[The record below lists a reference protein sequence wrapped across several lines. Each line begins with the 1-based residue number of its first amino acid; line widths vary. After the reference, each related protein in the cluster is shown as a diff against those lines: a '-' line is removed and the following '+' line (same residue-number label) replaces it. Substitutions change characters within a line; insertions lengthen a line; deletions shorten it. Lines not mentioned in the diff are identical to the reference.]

1 MILSSPHVHTQFCDG
16 KNTAEEMVLSA
27 LDHGFSSIGF
37 SSHAKQYFDHR
48 YAMDDE
54 REEAYIQE
62 IRRLQ
67 KKYEGKLRI
76 WLGTEL
82 DLFCYAEKSRFDYV
96 IGSLHLIP
104 MTDRIWGVDGE
115 KERLIGIRDEVFG
128 GDGIAMVEE
137 YYRYYGAYL
146 FAQRPHIAGHMD
158 LIRKNNM
165 EGDVFDETDP
175 RYRKAALNALGMV
188 KKSGAVIEVNT
199 GAMARYGA
207 KTPYPSRFLLE
218 EWLKMGGEVMLSSD
232 CHYAENIMT
241 GYAESVDLL
250 LSVGFKTAKVLG
262 TGDQLFETT
271 ELSPI
276 K

>member
-16 KNTAEEMVLSA
+16 RNTAEEMVLSA

-67 KKYEGKLRI
+67 KKYADKIRI

-104 MTDRIWGVDGE
+104 MIDRIWGVDGE
-115 KERLIGIRDEVFG
+115 KERLIGIRDEVFH
-128 GDGIAMVEE
+128 GDGVAMAEE

-146 FAQRPHIAGHMD
+146 FSQRPHIAGHMD
-158 LIRKNNM
+158 LVRKNNM
-165 EGDVFDETDP
+165 EGDVFDESDP
-175 RYRKAALNALGMV
+175 RYRRAALNALQMV

-207 KTPYPSRFLLE
+207 KSPYPSRFLLE
-218 EWLKMGGEVMLSSD
+218 EWHKMGGEVMLSSD

-262 TGDQLFETT
+262 TSDKLFETT
-271 ELSPI
+271 KLSPI

>member
-27 LDHGFSSIGF
+27 LHHGFQSIGF
-37 SSHAKQYFDHR
+37 SSHAKQHFDHR
-48 YAMDDE
+48 YAMDDQ
-54 REEAYIQE
+54 READYITE

-67 KKYEGKLRI
+67 KKYQDKIRI

-82 DLFCYAEKSRFDYV
+82 DIFCYSERSKYDYV
-96 IGSLHLIP
+96 IGSFHLLP
-104 MTDRIWGVDGE
+104 MADRIWGVDST
-115 KERLIGIRDEVFG
+115 KDRLISIRDEVFG
-128 GDGIAMVEE
+128 GDGVAMAVE
-137 YYRYYGAYL
+137 YFRYYGAYIYS
-146 FAQRPHIAGHMD
+146 QRPNIAGHMD

-165 EGDVFDETDP
+165 DGDVFDESDP
-175 RYRKAALNALGMV
+175 RYIKAALDVLGMV
-188 KKSGAVIEVNT
+188 KQSGAVIEVNT

-218 EWLKMGGEVMLSSD
+218 EWLKMDGKVMLSSD

-250 LSVGFKTAKVLG
+250 LSVGFKTAQVLG
-262 TGDQLFETT
+262 TKDHLFETT
-271 ELSPI
+271 ELKPI
-276 K
+276 

>member
-37 SSHAKQYFDHR
+37 SSHAKQHFDHR

-54 REEAYIQE
+54 REANYIAE

-67 KKYEGKLRI
+67 KKYAEKIRI

-82 DLFCYAEKSRFDYV
+82 DLFCYAERSNFEYV

-104 MTDRIWGVDGE
+104 MADRIWGVDNT
-115 KERLIGIRDEVFG
+115 KERLIQIRDEVFG
-128 GDGIAMVEE
+128 GDGVAMAVE
-137 YYRYYGAYL
+137 YFRYYGAYI
-146 FAQRPHIAGHMD
+146 FSQRPNIAGHMD

-165 EGDVFDETDP
+165 EGDVFDESDP
-175 RYRKAALNALGMV
+175 RYRQAALNALGMV
-188 KKSGAVIEVNT
+188 KQSGSIIEVNT

-262 TGDQLFETT
+262 RGDKLFETT
-271 ELSPI
+271 ELAPI
-276 K
+276 R

>member
-27 LDHGFSSIGF
+27 LSHGFSSIGF
-37 SSHAKQYFDHR
+37 SSHAKQVFDHR

-54 REEAYIQE
+54 REKNYIAE

-67 KKYEGKLRI
+67 RKYAGQIRI

-82 DLFCYAEKSRFDYV
+82 DLFCCAERSNFDYV
-96 IGSLHLIP
+96 IGSYHLIP
-104 MTDRIWGVDGE
+104 MADRIQGVDNT
-115 KERLIGIRDEVFG
+115 KARLIEIRDEVFG
-128 GDGIAMVEE
+128 GDGVAMAEE
-137 YYRYYGAYL
+137 YFRYYGAYI
-146 FAQRPHIAGHMD
+146 FAQRPNIAGHMD

-165 EGDVFDETDP
+165 EGDVFDEEDP
-175 RYRKAALNALGMV
+175 RYRKAALNALEMV
-188 KKSGAVIEVNT
+188 RKSGAIVEVNT

-207 KTPYPSRFLLE
+207 KTPYPARFLLE

-250 LSVGFKTAKVLG
+250 LSVGFKTVRVLG
-262 TGDQLFETT
+262 RGDQLFETT
-271 ELSPI
+271 ELTPI
-276 K
+276 R

>member
-16 KNTAEEMVLSA
+16 RSTAEEMVQSA
-27 LDHGFSSIGF
+27 LDHGFSSLGF
-37 SSHAKQYFDHR
+37 SSHAKQHFDHR

-54 REEAYIQE
+54 REAKYIAE

-67 KKYEGKLRI
+67 KKYADKIRI

-82 DLFCYAEKSRFDYV
+82 DPFCYAERSNFEYV

-104 MTDRIWGVDGE
+104 MADRIWGVDNT
-115 KERLIGIRDEVFG
+115 KERLLEIRDEVFG
-128 GDGIAMVEE
+128 GDGVAMAIE
-137 YYRYYGAYL
+137 YFRYYGAYI
-146 FAQRPHIAGHMD
+146 FSQRPHIAGHMD
-158 LIRKNNM
+158 LIKKNNM
-165 EGDVFDETDP
+165 DGDVFDESDP
-175 RYRKAALNALGMV
+175 RYRQAAINALQMV
-188 KKSGAVIEVNT
+188 KKSGAIIEVNT

-207 KTPYPSRFLLE
+207 KAPYPSRFLLE
-218 EWLKMGGEVMLSSD
+218 AWLKIGGEVMLSSD
-232 CHYAENIMT
+232 CHDAENIMA
-241 GYAESVDLL
+241 GYAQSVDLL

-262 TGDQLFETT
+262 RGDQLFETT